1 MRLATPRFELFLVGL
16 FAGLALLRAAIGTY
30 GVMSYSLGQRIHEFG
45 VRMALGA
52 KPADVLSL
60 VVRQGLRLA
69 LRLALLGVAL
79 GILSA
84 LALGRVPQSLLYGI
98 SAADPLTFAGVSLI
112 ALAIVSLAC
121 YLPARRAT
129 AVDPMVALRSE

>member
-1 MRLATPRFELFLVGL
+1 LATPRFELFLVGL